1 MDFVYRRSYRGR
13 VRAVIFDLAGTT
25 VDFGCRAPVDAL
37 IELFQRHG
45 IQIAVEDV
53 RQAMGIHKKDHLRA
67 ILQTRAVSEQWRAAQ
82 GERPDEADTER
93 LFTEFIPIQTAA
105 IGRHADVIPGV
116 SETINQLR
124 KRGIRIG
131 ATTGYSREMVKG
143 LLRDVAA
150 SGFQPDNLICAD
162 DVPAGRPAP
171 WMAVT
176 SAMKLGIYPLEA
188 CVKVGD
194 TVADIEEGLNAG
206 MWTVGITWAGNE
218 VGLSEQECES
228 LGPDELTRRVTRATD
243 RLGAAGA
250 HFVIESVQDLLPV
263 IEAIDSRMAAGAKP

>member
-37 IELFQRHG
+37 IELFQRHQ

-67 ILQTRAVSEQWRAAQ
+67 ILQSRSVVEQWRAAH
-82 GERPDEADTER
+82 GETPDDADAER

-131 ATTGYSREMVKG
+131 ATTGYTREMIKG
-143 LLRDVAA
+143 LLRDVAPH
-150 SGFQPDNLICAD
+150 GFQPDNLICAD
-162 DVPAGRPAP
+162 EVPAGRPAP

-176 SAMKLGIYPLEA
+176 SAMRMGIYPLEA

-206 MWTVGITWAGNE
+206 MWTIGITWAGNE
-218 VGLSEQECES
+218 VGLTEQECES

-250 HFVIESVQDLLPV
+250 HFVVESVQDLLPV
-263 IEAIDSRMAAGAKP
+263 IEAIDTRMAAGAKP

>member
-25 VDFGCRAPVDAL
+25 VDFGCRAPVTAL
-37 IELFQRHG
+37 IELFRRYS
-45 IQIAVEDV
+45 IEISPEEV
-53 RQAMGIHKKDHLRA
+53 RVAMGVHKKDHLRLL
-67 ILQTRAVSEQWRAAQ
+67 LQSPSVAAQWRAAR
-82 GERPDEADTER
+82 GEAPDDDEADR
-93 LFTEFIPIQTAA
+93 LFTEFVPIQAAA
-105 IGRHADVIPGV
+105 IIKHADVIPGV
-116 SETINQLR
+116 AETVNQLR

-131 ATTGYSREMVKG
+131 GTTGYSREMIKN
-143 LLRDVAA
+143 LLREVAA
-150 SGFQPDNLICAD
+150 KGYQPDNLICAD

-171 WMAVT
+171 WMAVA
-176 SAMKLGIYPLEA
+176 SAMKMGIYPLEA

-228 LGPDELTRRVTRATD
+228 LGPDELTRRVTRATE

-250 HFVIESVQDLLPV
+250 HFVVESVQDLLPV

>member
-25 VDFGCRAPVDAL
+25 VDFGCRAPVEAL
-37 IELFQRHG
+37 IELFLRYG
-45 IQIAVEDV
+45 IQIAAEDV
-53 RQAMGIHKKDHLRA
+53 RQGMGIHKKDHLRV
-67 ILQTRAVSEQWRAAQ
+67 ILQSRQVAEQWRAMQ
-82 GERPDEADTER
+82 GETPDEGDVER

-116 SETINQLR
+116 SETVNQLR

-131 ATTGYSREMVKG
+131 ATTGYSREMIKG
-143 LLRDVAA
+143 LMRDVAA
-150 SGFQPDNLICAD
+150 NGFQPDHLVCAD

>member
-25 VDFGCRAPVDAL
+25 VDFGCRAPVAAL
-37 IELFQRHG
+37 VELFQRHG
-45 IQIAVEDV
+45 AEISVEEV
-53 RQAMGIHKKDHLRA
+53 RQSMGMHKKDHLRT
-67 ILQTRAVSEQWRAAQ
+67 ILQSRTVADQWRASRGAT
-82 GERPDEADTER
+82 PDEADVER
-93 LFTEFIPIQTAA
+93 LFTEFVPIQTAA
-105 IGRHADVIPGV
+105 ISRHSDVIPGV
-116 SETINQLR
+116 SETVSQLR

-131 ATTGYSREMVKG
+131 ATTGYSREMIRG

-150 SGFQPDNLICAD
+150 SGFQPDHLVCAD

-206 MWTVGITWAGNE
+206 MWTVGVTWAGNE
-218 VGLSEQECES
+218 VGLSERECES
-228 LGPDELTRRVTRATD
+228 LGPDELTRRVTRATE

-250 HFVIESVQDLLPV
+250 HFVIESVQDLVSV
-263 IEAIDSRMAAGAKP
+263 IETIDSRMAAGAKP